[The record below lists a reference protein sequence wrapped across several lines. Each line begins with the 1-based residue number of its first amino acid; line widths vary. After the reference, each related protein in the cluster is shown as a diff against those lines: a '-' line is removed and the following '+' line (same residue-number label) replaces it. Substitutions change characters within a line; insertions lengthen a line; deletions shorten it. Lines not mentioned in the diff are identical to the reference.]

1 MTAYVVWDL
10 ETSTKSEYKR
20 KANPFSAENYIV
32 AQGWQRG
39 SLNRPATGGITPGEY
54 FPTGDTQEAR
64 VAACKALPRDWFT
77 KHLEGT
83 KLLVGANIKF
93 DLLYALAN
101 PNSYP
106 EENLQVWMDFIN
118 RGGMIWDIQLAEYML
133 QGMEQASHMLSMD
146 DMAPLYGGN
155 VKLDEVKLLWDSG
168 VDTIDIPEDL
178 LMRYLCGRDGEDGF
192 EEGDIGNTELIF
204 RKQWSKAKQSGQ
216 LRSILLGMGSL
227 VFTIEAERN
236 GMYVDKALGL
246 ELAEKLA
253 QKLAEA
259 TLQLQEYL
267 PDDLPFTF
275 NWNSRF
281 HKSALIF
288 GGKVKYEAPAIVINE
303 DTGEPAYYQKK
314 ETHYL
319 LSDDTT
325 WPVDKWDEYKGTSKP
340 LVFAGGKNK
349 GEPKTK
355 QVTVPDIERGPKTRI
370 EDHFYSFPGFTKPEP
385 EWEGSDPGVYST
397 AAEVME
403 VLTANTDVPFLKTLG
418 QVVKMTKD
426 LGTYFITEDE
436 KTGQQKG
443 MLTLVQVDSIIH
455 HMLNHTSTVTARLSS
470 SNPNLQN
477 IPKGQK
483 SDAKTVFKSRFGED
497 GVIIQSD
504 FSSLEVYVQA
514 ILTRAEQLIAD
525 LRAEVDMHCM
535 RLAAK
540 EHMEYE
546 EVFRLCKGDGVD
558 KEVQA
563 EWDYKRTKAKVFS
576 FQRAYGAGV
585 KKIAQSTGMPE
596 EEVQALADGENARYP
611 EIEPYFEAKADEIRK
626 SRIPTG
632 LIVQHPEI
640 RGLQVQLGKG
650 YSVTPDGKR
659 YCYREHPAP
668 KWQVDRGMPRAGF
681 MPTEIKNYEVQGTGG
696 EWMKA
701 AMWLTVRAF
710 YHYRNFN
717 GKALIVNTVHDAS
730 YVDSHNS
737 VRVKAAALLHTCMEE
752 ASTFFEWWFKWELP
766 LGVPSDTVW
775 GSSMAEE
782 NKIES
787 ANFSKAVQALRPWV
801 RRRFIGNHQPT
812 FETSNE
818 DA

>member
-1 MTAYVVWDL
+1 MTTYVVWDI
-10 ETSTKSEYKR
+10 ETSTHSEYKR

-32 AQGWQRG
+32 AQGYQYGNLKAKR
-39 SLNRPATGGITPGEY
+39 ATGVTPGEY
-54 FPTGDTQEAR
+54 YPDGNTQEAR
-64 VAACKALPRDWFT
+64 IASCKALPEDWFT
-77 KHLEGT
+77 KHLNVQ
-83 KLLVGANIKF
+83 LLVGQNIKF

-101 PNSYP
+101 PNSHP
-106 EENLQVWMDFIN
+106 ERNLQAWMDFIN

-133 QGMEQASHMLSMD
+133 QGMEQSSHMLSMD

-155 VKLDEVKLLWDSG
+155 VKLDEVKVLWDSG
-168 VDTIDIPEDL
+168 VETIDIPEDL
-178 LMRYLCGRDGEDGF
+178 LMQYLCGRETPDGF
-192 EEGDIGNTELIF
+192 EEGDIGNTEMIF
-204 RKQWSKAKQSGQ
+204 RKQWQKAKESGQ

-227 VFTIEAERN
+227 VFTTEAERN

-253 QKLAEA
+253 EKLAVA

-267 PDDLPFTF
+267 PDDLPFEF

-288 GGKVKYEAPAIVINE
+288 GGKVKYKAPAVIINE
-303 DTGEPAYYQKK
+303 DTGEPEYYQKK
-314 ETHYL
+314 EVHVL
-319 LSDDTT
+319 L
-325 WPVDKWDEYKGTSKP
+325 EGGGTMP
-340 LVFAGGKNK
+340 LEQWEWAEDNRADAGNPPEVVRYAGGKNK
-349 GEPKTK
+349 GLPKTK

-370 EDHFYSFPGFTKPEP
+370 EDHFYTFAGFTKPDP
-385 EWEGSDPGVYST
+385 AWEGSEPGVYST
-397 AAEVME
+397 ASDVME
-403 VLTANTDVPFLKTLG
+403 VLTTNTDVPFLKTLG
-418 QVVKMTKD
+418 EVVRMTKD

-436 KTGQQKG
+436 DGNQKG

-455 HMLNHTSTVTARLSS
+455 HMLNHTSTVTGRLSS

-483 SDAKTVFKSRFGED
+483 SDAKMVFKSRFGDD

-514 ILTRAEQLIAD
+514 ILTRAVQLIED
-525 LRAEVDMHCM
+525 LRAGLDMHCV

-540 EHMEYE
+540 EHMDYE
-546 EVFRLCKGDGVD
+546 EVLHLCKGDGVD
-558 KEVQA
+558 PEVQK
-563 EWDYKRTKAKVFS
+563 EWDYKRTGSKVFS

-611 EIEPYFEAKADEIRK
+611 EIEPYFENKAEEIRK

-640 RGLQVQLGKG
+640 RGLQIQLGKG
-650 YSVTPDGKR
+650 YSRTPDGKI
-659 YCYREHPAP
+659 YCYREHPSP
-668 KWQVDRGMPRAGF
+668 KWLIERGGPRAGF

-696 EWMKA
+696 EFAKA
-701 AMWLTVRAF
+701 AMWLSVRAF
-710 YHYRNFN
+710 YHYRNFD
-717 GKALIVNTVHDAS
+717 GKALLVNQVHDAE
-730 YVDSHNS
+730 YADAHKS
-737 VRVKAAALLHTCMEE
+737 VKAKAAALLHVCMEE
-752 ASTFFEWWFKWELP
+752 ASTFLEWWFKWELP
-766 LGVPSDTVW
+766 LGVPSETVW

-782 NKIES
+782 SKIDS
-787 ANFSKAVQALRPWV
+787 PVFHKAVDALRPWV
-801 RRRFIGNHQPT
+801 RKRFIGNHQP
-812 FETSNE
+812 SW
-818 DA
+818 A